1 MNRTEITELMNIIN
15 EIIGEPIG
23 EPIEA
28 PCIQFAI
35 IPPYFKEL
43 FIIIGNKIR
52 EERTMIPTLKT
63 KYDEFDELYK
73 KWLMETFFDKNNLS
87 TYNTDMS
94 ERVQDVD
101 GTVYSRYHREFCN
114 PAKKCDI
121 PEPFKTDITSN
132 THIVFYYP
140 ILENCLHECGTRIR
154 FMNKE
159 NQQIELTLP
168 ADENVV
174 YCLRDCCFSH
184 ISPTA
189 IPIERDKPITRVIV
203 RSYITP
209 NGMSWE
215 TSRCPSLVADWGR
228 GGNLYNKKR
237 KVKSYK
243 SKPKNKRKSR
253 IRTKTH
259 KRK

>member
-1 MNRTEITELMNIIN
+1 MDYTEITGLMNLIN
-15 EIIGEPIG
+15 DEIIGV
-23 EPIEA
+23 
-28 PCIQFAI
+28 PCIQSAI
-35 IPPYFKEL
+35 IPPVFKEL
-43 FIIIGNKIR
+43 FIMIGNKIR
-52 EERTMIPTLKT
+52 KEITMIPTLKT
-63 KYDEFDELYK
+63 KYKELDDLYK
-73 KWLMETFFDKNNLS
+73 NWLMEKFFENNELS
-87 TYNTDMS
+87 SYKTDMS
-94 ERVQDVD
+94 ERVQDAD
-101 GTVYSRYHREFCN
+101 GTVYSSWHREFCN
-114 PAKKCDI
+114 PEKKCDI

-132 THIVFYYP
+132 THIVLYYP
-140 ILENCLHECGTRIR
+140 ILENCLEECGTRIR

-189 IPIERDKPITRVIV
+189 IPIERKEPITRVIV

-209 NGMSWE
+209 KGMSWE
-215 TSRCPSLVADWGR
+215 KSRCPTLVEPWGW

-253 IRTKTH
+253 TRTRTKTH

>member
-28 PCIQFAI
+28 PCIQFAF
-35 IPPYFKEL
+35 IPPVFRDL

-63 KYDEFDELYK
+63 KYNELDELYK

-101 GTVYSRYHREFCN
+101 GTVYSSWHREFCN
-114 PAKKCDI
+114 PEKKCHI
-121 PEPFKTDITSN
+121 SQPFQSFITSN

-140 ILENCLHECGTRIR
+140 ILENCLGECGTRIR

-168 ADENVV
+168 VDENVV

-189 IPIERDKPITRVIV
+189 IPIEHDKPITRVIV

-215 TSRCPSLVADWGR
+215 TSRCPSLVADWGW